1 MKNLIIPAFV
11 VTLLLAMAV
20 PAQAQL
26 YKSAIG
32 ARLGYPLAASYKTF
46 LNESSAIEA
55 YVGFRSWSGYGWF
68 SVSGAYQKHAP
79 INGVDG
85 LQWYWGG
92 GLSAY
97 FWNFDFD
104 TDSSNTTFGLQGYL
118 GLDYKFPNAPV
129 SITADWIP
137 TFFFSGYIN
146 GFGGGYGTLGVRY
159 VIGGG

>member
-11 VTLLLAMAV
+11 VTLLLAFVM
-20 PAQAQL
+20 PAQAQV

-46 LNESSAIEA
+46 INESSAIEA
-55 YVGFRSWSGYGWF
+55 YVGFRGYSGYGWF
-68 SVSGAYQKHAP
+68 AVSGAYQKHAP

-85 LQWYWGG
+85 LQWYWGA

-104 TDSSNTTFGLQGYL
+104 TTASSTTFGLQGYL
-118 GLDYKFPNAPV
+118 GLDYKFANAPI

-137 TFFFSGYIN
+137 TFFFSGYVN
-146 GFGGGYGTLGVRY
+146 GFGGGFGSLGVRY
-159 VIGGG
+159 VIGG